1 MVQSQYSMALLVL
14 SHNLKQYGAKQIA
27 TQFHVS
33 VLLISSTAQVL
44 HSISA
49 LA

>member
-1 MVQSQYSMALLVL
+1 MALLVL
-14 SHNLKQYGAKQIA
+14 SHNLKQYGAKQIV

-33 VLLISSTAQVL
+33 ALLTSLTAQVH

-49 LA
+49 